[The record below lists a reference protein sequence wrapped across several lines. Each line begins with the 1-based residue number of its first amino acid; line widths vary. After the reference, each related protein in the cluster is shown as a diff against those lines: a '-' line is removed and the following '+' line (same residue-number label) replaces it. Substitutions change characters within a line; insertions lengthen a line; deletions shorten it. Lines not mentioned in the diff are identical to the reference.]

1 MKQLFERTSS
11 CWVRYDKYVIRK
23 DAKGAKYIT
32 AAPDARPDIFDPLA
46 DAQTMVLEALNVGRL
61 FFGKKATE
69 REQEAGILRFV
80 HRYGLLGFITALP
93 TTPKFMD
100 YEKVYLP
107 KNHFIR
113 EEALG
118 THAYLDY
125 FFPFKKLNIYKRG
138 KAFQWEVD
146 GDTDSKAL
154 ALAFL
159 NEPDAMSMSFQK
171 EYAEPLEWI
180 AKALKDLTFPFITS
194 KYFYEDADAFDADE
208 KRLMAQGVAAFGG
221 IAPTYRI
228 ALLDKPTIV
237 WEFHSLLIGLQMM
250 FSFMMAEDKTPLR
263 MCDSCD
269 TIFVASR
276 KPALLLRQVPPQRR
290 IIPYKARKRFRT
302 LLGAKPLSYSTL
314 SLPLI
319 GWSKF
324 WWQDKYSS
332 STSRQEVATR
342 LGFPFLST
350 SSWEIKKKSFIFK

>member
-11 CWVRYDKYVIRK
+11 CWVRYDKYVIRT
-23 DAKGAKYIT
+23 DAKGTKYVT
-32 AAPDARPDIFDPLA
+32 AAPDARPQIIDPLE
-46 DAQTMVLEALNVGRL
+46 DAQTMVLDALNAGRL
-61 FFGKKATE
+61 FFGKKALE

-113 EEALG
+113 EEALE
-118 THAYLDY
+118 TEQFLDY
-125 FFPFKKLNIYKRG
+125 FYPFKKPLLRKRG
-138 KAFQWEVD
+138 VKYTWEVE
-146 GDTDSKAL
+146 GDMDAVAL
-154 ALAFL
+154 ELTFSS
-159 NEPDAMSMSFQK
+159 EPTAKKMSFQK

-194 KYFYEDADAFDADE
+194 KCFYEDADAFDADE
-208 KRLMAQGVAAFGG
+208 KRLMVQGVAAFGG

-237 WEFHSLLIGLQMM
+237 WDFHSLLIGLQMM

-269 TIFVASR
+269 TIFVANR
-276 KPALLLRQVPPQRR
+276 KTQRYCCDKCR
-290 IIPYKARKRFRT
+290 RK
-302 LLGAKPLSYSTL
+302 G
-314 SLPLI
+314 
-319 GWSKF
+319 
-324 WWQDKYSS
+324 
-332 STSRQEVATR
+332 E
-342 LGFPFLST
+342 
-350 SSWEIKKKSFIFK
+350 

>member
-23 DAKGAKYIT
+23 DANGVKYIT
-32 AAPDARPDIFDPLA
+32 AAPDARPTIIDPLE
-46 DAQTMVLEALNVGRL
+46 DAQTMVLDALNAGRL
-61 FFGKKATE
+61 FFGKKASE

-113 EEALG
+113 EEALE
-118 THAYLDY
+118 TEQFLDY
-125 FFPFKKLNIYKRG
+125 FYPFKKPLLRKRG
-138 KAFQWEVD
+138 MEYTWEVE
-146 GDTDSKAL
+146 GNTDAIAL
-154 ALAFL
+154 ELTFSS
-159 NEPDAMSMSFQK
+159 EPTAKRMSFQK
-171 EYAEPLEWI
+171 EYAEPLDWI

-208 KRLMAQGVAAFGG
+208 KKLMAEGVAAFGG

-237 WEFHSLLIGLQMM
+237 WDFHSLLIGLQMM

-263 MCDSCD
+263 MCASCD
-269 TIFVASR
+269 SIFVAKR
-276 KPALLLRQVPPQRR
+276 KNQRFCCDKCR
-290 IIPYKARKRFRT
+290 RK
-302 LLGAKPLSYSTL
+302 G
-314 SLPLI
+314 
-319 GWSKF
+319 
-324 WWQDKYSS
+324 
-332 STSRQEVATR
+332 E
-342 LGFPFLST
+342 
-350 SSWEIKKKSFIFK
+350 

>member
-23 DAKGAKYIT
+23 DAKGVKYIT
-32 AAPDARPDIFDPLA
+32 AAPDARPQIIDPLE
-46 DAQTMVLEALNVGRL
+46 DAQTMVLDALNAGRL

-113 EEALG
+113 EEALE
-118 THAYLDY
+118 TEQFLDY
-125 FFPFKKLNIYKRG
+125 FYPFKKPLLRKRG
-138 KAFQWEVD
+138 IEYTWEVE
-146 GDTDSKAL
+146 GNTDAIAL
-154 ALAFL
+154 ELTFSS
-159 NEPDAMSMSFQK
+159 EPTAKRMSFQK

-194 KYFYEDADAFDADE
+194 KYYYEEADAFDADE
-208 KRLMAQGVAAFGG
+208 KKLMAQGVAAFGG

-237 WEFHSLLIGLQMM
+237 WDFHSLLIGLQMM
-250 FSFMMAEDKTPLR
+250 FSFMIAEDKTPLR
-263 MCDSCD
+263 MCPHCD
-269 TIFVASR
+269 TIFVAKRSN
-276 KPALLLRQVPPQRR
+276 QRFCSNLCR
-290 IIPYKARKRFRT
+290 RRGEY
-302 LLGAKPLSYSTL
+302 Y
-314 SLPLI
+314 
-319 GWSKF
+319 
-324 WWQDKYSS
+324 Q
-332 STSRQEVATR
+332 
-342 LGFPFLST
+342 
-350 SSWEIKKKSFIFK
+350 